1 MNDHSERLRYLY
13 EQFVN
18 NLATSEEL
26 AEFWQ
31 LIDELKDDDPVREV
45 IFYEYGKRTDIRE
58 SYPVPDWDRS
68 LYRILKRESRYN
80 ARVLPVQGWKRFYWV
95 AAALVIIIASAGSYL
110 ISQHYKVSG
119 SSLTAYAGQ
128 NNTNDIAPGRN
139 GAILTLSDG
148 TALNLDTAHTG
159 LLTVQGKTML
169 TADSGIIRYKKVN
182 ATGAAPLYNMVSTPR
197 GRQYKVV
204 LSDGS
209 KIWLNAASSVRYP
222 AVFEGEQRK
231 VQITGEAYF
240 EIEPFYSGTTQQ
252 RIPFIVQF
260 ITPSGYSGEINVLGT
275 HFNVNAYADETITK
289 ATLIE
294 GSIMLSLDN
303 RESSVIKPGQQAN
316 IAKNGRIKV
325 DPDVDT
331 DAVMAWKNG
340 FFSFSNTDMATLMRQ
355 VSRWYDVEVEYAGAV
370 PDRKFGGEI
379 SRSANVSQVLK
390 IMEES
395 KVFFRID
402 GKKIIVLPER

>member
-1 MNDHSERLRYLY
+1 
-13 EQFVN
+13 
-18 NLATSEEL
+18 
-26 AEFWQ
+26 
-31 LIDELKDDDPVREV
+31 
-45 IFYEYGKRTDIRE
+45 
-58 SYPVPDWDRS
+58 
-68 LYRILKRESRYN
+68 
-80 ARVLPVQGWKRFYWV
+80 V

-209 KIWLNAASSVRYP
+209 KIWLNAASSIRYP

-260 ITPSGYSGEINVLGT
+260 TTPSGYSGEINVLGT